1 MQWITPF
8 VAATA
13 ALFAVP
19 PALGQEALPRPDPE
33 FGGTIGRTYEESE
46 PDYPQPVRAPAN
58 SPNVLIVLLDDLG
71 TDKVSAYREHPDAP
85 PTPVIDALADQG
97 MLFRN
102 AYASP
107 VCSPSRAAL
116 LTGRHGQR
124 YGLGDTVETG
134 DAYQVPLDE
143 VFLPERLG
151 DMGYGSVALGK
162 WHLAHPDS
170 RSYLRHPERAGFD
183 AFAGT
188 MRNFNP
194 DEFDYTRW
202 EKVVDGSR
210 SVVTTYATT
219 DTFDDAI
226 EAVRTL
232 PEPWLAY
239 VAPQAPHSPWHVPPD
254 PLNLAG
260 VTAADDDL
268 TKYDAMVRAADAEL
282 GRLLAEVDLATT
294 CVFVLGDNGTP
305 RQATTPP
312 FDPNGAKTKMAEGG
326 IGVPLV
332 VAGPTVAPGTET
344 GALAHVVDVFATV
357 AELAGADV
365 SDLELDGVSLVDTL
379 VDPGLERRAFV
390 YVERFGDAGLSPE
403 VGWTGRRC
411 AMCAGSS
418 CGWWTG
424 WRRCT
429 TWRGGWTTGRTCW
442 RRGR

>member
-1 MQWITPF
+1 MRCLSMWGALLLLLLLEACDP
-8 VAATA
+8 AA
-13 ALFAVP
+13 P
-19 PALGQEALPRPDPE
+19 PGA
-33 FGGTIGRTYEESE
+33 
-46 PDYPQPVRAPAN
+46 
-58 SPNVLIVLLDDLG
+58 PNVLIALLDDLG

-268 TKYDAMVRAADAEL
+268 AKYDAMVRAADAEL

-294 CVFVLGDNGTP
+294 YVFVLGDNGTP

-390 YVERFGDAGLSPE
+390 YVERFGDAGLPPE
-403 VGWTGRRC
+403 VGVDRAAVRDVRGFKLWVVDGVETLHDLEGRVDDGPDLLEAGPLSEESSEAWTRLR
-411 AMCAGSS
+411 AHLSEMRERVAFEY
-418 CGWWTG
+418 
-424 WRRCT
+424 
-429 TWRGGWTTGRTCW
+429 
-442 RRGR
+442 